1 MKFVATHK
9 INHAEKQTV
18 IIAMH
23 YVKEGGGGGK
33 TGKTNTE
40 GDSISVCVYVW
51 HMDAKNE
58 EQGGGGQQMC
68 H

>member
-1 MKFVATHK
+1 MKFVASHK

-33 TGKTNTE
+33 TNTE
-40 GDSISVCVYVW
+40 SMSVCVW

-58 EQGGGGQQMC
+58 EQDGEGQQMC

>member
-1 MKFVATHK
+1 MKFVASHK

-40 GDSISVCVYVW
+40 GDSISVCVCVAYGC
-51 HMDAKNE
+51 KE
-58 EQGGGGQQMC
+58 
-68 H
+68 